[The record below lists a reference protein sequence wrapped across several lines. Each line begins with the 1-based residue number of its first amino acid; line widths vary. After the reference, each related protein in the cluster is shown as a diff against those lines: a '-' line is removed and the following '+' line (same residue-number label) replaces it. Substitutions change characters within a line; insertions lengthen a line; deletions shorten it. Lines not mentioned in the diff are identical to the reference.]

1 MRSTIQYIKSE
12 LADLLPETEI
22 QAITRIILES
32 VCSWSF
38 SEQLT
43 RANETMDKEKVG
55 QITAIVH
62 RLKKSEPIQY
72 VLGETEFFGLKMKV
86 NPAVLIPRPE
96 TEELV
101 EWVCNSTL
109 PENPKILD
117 VGTGSGCIALAL
129 KKNLKDAEISAVD
142 FSEKALDVARQNA
155 GLNNLKVEFLRAD
168 ILNWEKYDWDFF
180 DVIVSNPPY
189 VRVSEKKL
197 MQKNVLDFE
206 PGMALFVSDEDP
218 LVFYREIAR
227 FAQKFLAEKGFL
239 FFEINESL
247 SDPLIKMLQQN
258 NFTDVQLQKDL
269 QGKNRMIRCRK

>member
-32 VCSWSF
+32 VCGWSF

-72 VLGETEFFGLKMKV
+72 VLGETEFFGLKLKV

-101 EWVCNSTL
+101 EWVCNSIL
-109 PENPKILD
+109 PENPQILD

-155 GLNNLKVEFLRAD
+155 GLNNLKVEFLKVD
-168 ILNWEKYDWDFF
+168 ILNWEKYEWDFF

-227 FAQKFLAEKGFL
+227 FAQNFLAEKGFL

-258 NFTDVQLQKDL
+258 NFTDIQLQKDL